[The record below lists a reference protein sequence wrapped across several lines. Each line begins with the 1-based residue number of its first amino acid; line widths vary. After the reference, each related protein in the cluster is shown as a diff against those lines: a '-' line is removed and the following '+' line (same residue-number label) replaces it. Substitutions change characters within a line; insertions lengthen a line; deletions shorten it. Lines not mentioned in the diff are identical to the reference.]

1 MAENPTSVSEQN
13 NIHRN
18 ILLQSTDDKGPIWLD
33 ITAPDENDLEYLASK
48 YQLHPLSLQ
57 DCLQADHLPKFEL
70 TDSNC
75 AFLIIRVYDPQCK
88 SQPDTLQDLSNKIAI
103 FIGPDYIITLHRLEY
118 PFLEE
123 VAHHLEEWSIKEKK
137 PWTCAQALGRILR
150 EAGSTYLVPVQKI
163 ESELDYFESRI
174 FLRAKTKDLL
184 RSLYLLK
191 RKILLFRR
199 LIQLSKDPISQ
210 SRNLFGHKHTQL
222 FHDVSDRQLELETV
236 YDQLS
241 DNMNQLMNL
250 YISLASQRTN
260 EVMRILTIFSVF
272 FLPLTFI
279 VGVYGMNFRVM
290 PELEWEHGYKMVWG
304 LMLMV
309 TIGIFFWFKG
319 RKWL

>member
-1 MAENPTSVSEQN
+1 MAENPTSESEQN

-18 ILLQSTDDKGPIWLD
+18 ILLHSSDGKGPIWMD
-33 ITAPDENDLEYLASK
+33 ITAPDENDLQYLASK

-70 TDSNC
+70 TDTNS
-75 AFLIIRVYDPQCK
+75 AFLIIRVYDTQCK

-103 FIGPDYIITLHRLEY
+103 FIGPEYIITLHRLEH

-123 VAHHLEEWSIKEKK
+123 VAFQLGEWSKTTRK
-137 PWTCAQALGRILR
+137 PWSCAQVLGRILR
-150 EAGSTYLVPVQKI
+150 EAGESYLIPVHKI

-199 LIQLSKDPISQ
+199 IILLSREPIHQARSIY
-210 SRNLFGHKHTQL
+210 GHKHTQL
-222 FHDVSDRQLELETV
+222 FHDVSDRQLELETL

-309 TIGIFFWFKG
+309 TIGVFFWFKG